1 MRQSPTPRGDSRE
14 RAHGHR
20 RAARPDTHVSH
31 DSVRSRRVDR
41 VSREADAASRGRGEA
56 HGHEASKPRRSP
68 REVVT
73 SAASFVR
80 GHRIPFIVMGV
91 VLLVAASLYGPARDA
106 HNSDELL
113 TDLAKRGLR
122 PEVIA
127 GSIEGSLT
135 FLGVAQDFGQ
145 KSLLVADSGGGSTE
159 LAIGRLTADEKAPGS
174 YGLSLAWVRSVDVGA
189 RRATERYLAKAP
201 TPADTVAAVR
211 EWAREEFSRALAER
225 GDVGVPD
232 TLVATGGTATT
243 LVALDAGL
251 DPYDSRFV
259 HLKSLSARSVD
270 ALLARLAP
278 LSVPERAKLKGIQS
292 KRAPV
297 ILGGIAVISALL
309 EATGATAMTV
319 SESDLLFGLA
329 ICAAAAVEGVPAP
342 FGWKPELVVLR

>member
-1 MRQSPTPRGDSRE
+1 MTRVACIDIGTVTARLAVADVEGGRVQRMLKQSTICNLGEGLDASGRISD
-14 RAHGHR
+14 
-20 RAARPDTHVSH
+20 AARSRVVRCV
-31 DSVRSRRVDR
+31 DSYLSMAFQAGAPV
-41 VSREADAASRGRGEA
+41 ACCTL
-56 HGHEASKPRRSP
+56 
-68 REVVT
+68 T
-73 SAASFVR
+73 SA
-80 GHRIPFIVMGV
+80 
-91 VLLVAASLYGPARDA
+91 ARDA

-174 YGLSLAWVRSVDVGA
+174 YGLSLGWVRSVDVGA

-270 ALLARLAP
+270 ALLERLAP

-342 FGWKPELVVLR
+342 FGWKPGLVVLR